1 MYLDVINYNVQLEVE
16 GKSHSLI
23 DYEVYTEPLDYGDR
37 TSYWREQQL
46 EQEERAKTDAGIVDF
61 SILMN

>member
-1 MYLDVINYNVQLEVE
+1 MEVE